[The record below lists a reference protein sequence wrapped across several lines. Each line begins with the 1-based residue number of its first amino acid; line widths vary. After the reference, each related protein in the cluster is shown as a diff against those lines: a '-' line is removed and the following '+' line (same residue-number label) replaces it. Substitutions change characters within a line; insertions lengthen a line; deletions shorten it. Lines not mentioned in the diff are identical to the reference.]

1 MANTTLT
8 LLAAGSL
15 RSAFLPL
22 VAHFRQHTGLAVD
35 AQFGP
40 AGLLR
45 ERIEAGAPCAVF
57 ASANAAHP
65 QALLQ
70 AGLAQECQGF
80 ASNQLMLTAR
90 RSPDN
95 DGLDW
100 LALLSTPRL
109 RLATS
114 TPGCDPSGDYTWQLF
129 ARIEARYPGLGNA
142 MAGRAQQL
150 VGGRDSL
157 SVPPGEIAGA
167 WLIRQNLADLFIGYA
182 HYGPALAACDDLR
195 TLTIPAPWNIRCD
208 YQLARSGPIPPRWP
222 CIALSSAT
230 LVRGISGRRVL
241 CRSATQRKPRRQQ
254 RERGGGMADQAY
266 RQAVRL
272 PEMRFAQHVGGL
284 TRQPPALRQQKQ
296 RMAGHL

>member
-1 MANTTLT
+1 MTNTTLT

-70 AGLAQECQGF
+70 AGLAQECRGF
-80 ASNQLMLTAR
+80 AGNQLMLTAR

-114 TPGCDPSGDYTWQLF
+114 TPGCDPSGRLY
-129 ARIEARYPGLGNA
+129 
-142 MAGRAQQL
+142 
-150 VGGRDSL
+150 
-157 SVPPGEIAGA
+157 
-167 WLIRQNLADLFIGYA
+167 
-182 HYGPALAACDDLR
+182 LAA
-195 TLTIPAPWNIRCD
+195 
-208 YQLARSGPIPPRWP
+208 
-222 CIALSSAT
+222 
-230 LVRGISGRRVL
+230 VR
-241 CRSATQRKPRRQQ
+241 PN
-254 RERGGGMADQAY
+254 
-266 RQAVRL
+266 
-272 PEMRFAQHVGGL
+272 
-284 TRQPPALRQQKQ
+284 
-296 RMAGHL
+296 

>member
-22 VAHFRQHTGLAVD
+22 VVHFRQHTGLAVD

-45 ERIEAGAPCAVF
+45 ERIEAGSPCAVF

-95 DGLDW
+95 VAWTGW
-100 LALLSTPRL
+100 RCSARPACGWRPPRQAAIRREIIPGSCSPEL
-109 RLATS
+109 RHAIQGWATRW
-114 TPGCDPSGDYTWQLF
+114 P
-129 ARIEARYPGLGNA
+129 
-142 MAGRAQQL
+142 
-150 VGGRDSL
+150 GGRS
-157 SVPPGEIAGA
+157 S
-167 WLIRQNLADLFIGYA
+167 WS
-182 HYGPALAACDDLR
+182 AAE
-195 TLTIPAPWNIRCD
+195 T
-208 YQLARSGPIPPRWP
+208 
-222 CIALSSAT
+222 
-230 LVRGISGRRVL
+230 
-241 CRSATQRKPRRQQ
+241 
-254 RERGGGMADQAY
+254 
-266 RQAVRL
+266 
-272 PEMRFAQHVGGL
+272 H
-284 TRQPPALRQQKQ
+284 
-296 RMAGHL
+296 

>member
-1 MANTTLT
+1 MTNITLT
-8 LLAAGSL
+8 LLAAGIL

-45 ERIEAGAPCAVF
+45 ERIEAGSPCAVF

-70 AGLAQECQGF
+70 AGLAQECRDCQQPADADRPAVAGQRWPWTGWRC
-80 ASNQLMLTAR
+80 SAR
-90 RSPDN
+90 SACGWRP
-95 DGLDW
+95 
-100 LALLSTPRL
+100 PR
-109 RLATS
+109 RAAIRREII
-114 TPGCDPSGDYTWQLF
+114 PRQLF
-129 ARIEARYPGLGNA
+129 ARTEARYPGLGNA

-208 YQLARSGPIPPRWP
+208 YQLARLRADPA
-222 CIALSSAT
+222 ALA
-230 LVRGISGRRVL
+230 LYRFILGDVGQGYL
-241 CRSATQRKPRRQQ
+241 
-254 RERGGGMADQAY
+254 
-266 RQAVRL
+266 RQAGFM
-272 PEMRFAQHVGGL
+272 PFSDA
-284 TRQPPALRQQKQ
+284 A
-296 RMAGHL
+296 

>member
-1 MANTTLT
+1 MRSLALPACCASGSKPGH
-8 LLAAGSL
+8 LARFCFRQRGAPAGAAAGGSGAGMPWICQQPADADRPAVAGQRWPGLAGAAQHAPPAVGDLHAGL
-15 RSAFLPL
+15 RSVGRLYRSCSPE
-22 VAHFRQHTGLAVD
+22 
-35 AQFGP
+35 
-40 AGLLR
+40 LR
-45 ERIEAGAPCAVF
+45 HAIQVGQR
-57 ASANAAHP
+57 
-65 QALLQ
+65 
-70 AGLAQECQGF
+70 
-80 ASNQLMLTAR
+80 
-90 RSPDN
+90 
-95 DGLDW
+95 DGR
-100 LALLSTPRL
+100 A
-109 RLATS
+109 
-114 TPGCDPSGDYTWQLF
+114 
-129 ARIEARYPGLGNA
+129 
-142 MAGRAQQL
+142 AQQL

-208 YQLARSGPIPPRWP
+208 YQLARLRADPPRWP